1 MVRHVIVI
9 ICFDLQNTLAIVYLR
24 NANTI
29 VCKLIDISIVN
40 MFLVLL
46 KTLVLVIFLLMRK
59 LKDKSIKMSIVKEC
73 FELQKTLAIVF
84 LFVGKCSCE

>member
-1 MVRHVIVI
+1 VVRHVIVI

-40 MFLVLL
+40 MF
-46 KTLVLVIFLLMRK
+46 LVLVIFLLMRK